1 MNFVKYDYWLF
12 FPFATQVQILEYF
25 IMKFPKRVKCSA
37 LPFYKDEGVVKEKR
51 MFLKGLEEIPD
62 MYEAVLQVKKNLS
75 IFYDV
80 LHITAL
86 DNLSDQC
93 YGTISLYT
101 ETKNW
106 KQDLLE
112 ECWDIVETT
121 RRSKYF
127 KVRHER
133 HVLLHHERKIFIVNK
148 NRLYKVDNKNIF
160 NDIAQSFWIRKA
172 HTTLAKLI

>member
-1 MNFVKYDYWLF
+1 M
-12 FPFATQVQILEYF
+12 LE
-25 IMKFPKRVKCSA
+25 
-37 LPFYKDEGVVKEKR
+37 
-51 MFLKGLEEIPD
+51 
-62 MYEAVLQVKKNLS
+62 VKKNLS

-112 ECWDIVETT
+112 KCWDIVETT

-133 HVLLHHERKIFIVNK
+133 HVLLHHERKVFIVNK
-148 NRLYKVDNKNIF
+148 NRLYKVDNKKHSISQCRKSVIDYKNFRCSCGSRTNHYCMYKRGSRYIF

-172 HTTLAKLI
+172 HTICTVEFKF